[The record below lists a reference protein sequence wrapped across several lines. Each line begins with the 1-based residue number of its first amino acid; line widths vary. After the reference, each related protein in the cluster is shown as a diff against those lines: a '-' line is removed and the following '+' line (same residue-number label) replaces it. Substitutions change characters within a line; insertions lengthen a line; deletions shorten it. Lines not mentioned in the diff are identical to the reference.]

1 MSDWLIRFFNFR
13 NNGRVKLRNRPLY
26 AYRVLAAGAAAVVVC
41 AAIPPLRTRE
51 WTIGLLGVVAG
62 IGYFLFQQHLNE
74 SKFFAE
80 LFEKF
85 NARYD
90 GMSEKLQGLRE
101 SENPLAPT
109 EKLLV
114 IKYFNL
120 CAEEFLFYRAGYID
134 ETVWQAWC
142 RGMAHYGEDSRFADI
157 WRDEGGAELYYGF
170 EFPIAGDSRTH
181 AGPNVA

>member
-1 MSDWLIRFFNFR
+1 MSGWLIRFFNFR
-13 NNGRVKLRNRPLY
+13 NSGRVKLRNRPLY
-26 AYRVLAAGAAAVVVC
+26 PYWVLAAGAAAMVMC
-41 AAIPPLRTRE
+41 AAIPRLHTRE
-51 WTIGLLGVVAG
+51 WTIALLGIVG
-62 IGYFLFQQHLNE
+62 GTGYFLFQQHLSE

-90 GMSEKLQGLRE
+90 GMSEKLQGLPK
-101 SENPLAPT
+101 SENPLGST
-109 EKLLV
+109 DKLLV

-142 RGMAHYGEDSRFADI
+142 RGMAHYGKDSRFADI
-157 WRDEGGAELYYGF
+157 WKGEGGAELYYGF
-170 EFPIAGDSRTH
+170 EFPIAGDSRKR